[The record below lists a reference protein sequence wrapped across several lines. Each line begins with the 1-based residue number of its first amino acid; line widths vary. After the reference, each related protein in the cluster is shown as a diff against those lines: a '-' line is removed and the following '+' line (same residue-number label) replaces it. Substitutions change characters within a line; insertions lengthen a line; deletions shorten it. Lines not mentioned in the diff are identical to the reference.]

1 LLFMQHKAIVSAS
14 FGGSVLEIFANQKTH
29 IAHLDDPCF
38 KENFELDPFLDF
50 DERYSEIDVKS
61 IGPEGCNTFFDV
73 ISALEHEAARLELNL
88 LAAILER
95 ALDACLIERQ
105 RLNRNAAPF
114 RSAPQHSTRSD
125 EQVVTFRSVRAA

>member
-1 LLFMQHKAIVSAS
+1 LLLMQNKAIVSAS

-38 KENFELDPFLDF
+38 RENFELDPFLDF

-95 ALDACLIERQ
+95 ALDGQ
-105 RLNRNAAPF
+105 PFPFAASAR
-114 RSAPQHSTRSD
+114 RSAGTRD
-125 EQVVTFRSVRAA
+125 RGFADVPVI